1 MQGAAVKLVSIMI
14 MPIVGNAAA
23 MPGAKS
29 SPGEARMPRISVSSV
44 ETENLRPELIADG
57 DTSTR
62 WSSAFEDNQWI
73 VVDLREPVEVRS
85 LTIAWN
91 TAAAA
96 RYTIET
102 SLNGADFEAI
112 ETRVGDPSEQR
123 EVIEFKEPVYAR
135 AIRLMLHER
144 TTGWGFSIHEMLIN
158 GVSLA
163 AEDLPEPPADALYRD
178 ASQSADV
185 RARDAVAR
193 MSLREKIR
201 MLSGEEMF
209 YFSGNERLG
218 LDRIFMADA
227 SMGLRLP
234 NSTAFP
240 AFVGLA
246 STFDPELAH
255 RYGAAVAEECRAK
268 GVHVLLGPGV
278 NLYRQPQGGRN
289 FEYLGE
295 DPHLA
300 SRMVVEYIK
309 AVEARGVMATVKHFA
324 VNNHEWHR
332 KASNS
337 VVDER
342 TLREL
347 YFPAF
352 EAAIK
357 EAGVGAVMT
366 AYNLVNGEYAA
377 QHPWLING
385 VLRDE
390 WGFEGL
396 VMTDWWSVY
405 DPMKMIK
412 SGVNLEM
419 PHGDYLNVPA
429 VTDLIA
435 SGLISESEI
444 DRMVEG
450 TIRAFF
456 SYGFYDR
463 DQADPNAIGFGGP
476 HNYIAIETARKG
488 MVLARNEADFLP
500 LDRDSVKRVV
510 VLGVN
515 ARETETSGYGAAR
528 VEPIEPVFVLDAIRQ
543 SAGADVEVLHF
554 DTLTPE
560 AHGEIEMAD
569 AVFVSVATRE
579 REANDRPFDLN
590 PESIELIRGATS
602 ISDRV
607 GVLLSV
613 GSGVEMASWIDE
625 TQAVLLAWFAGNK
638 GNIAVGEILFGDVNP
653 SGKMP
658 FSIERSW
665 SDAAAYGNFLPHDA
679 TFNDQPIWGRERAI
693 FPVEYEERLLMG
705 YRHFDAN
712 NIEPLFGFGH
722 GLSYTTFSFEGLEVR
737 DVSTSGD
744 PRFMVRCTVRND
756 GKRSGAEVAQLY
768 IGQPGHVEGAPLR
781 ALAGF
786 ERVELDPGDSRV
798 IEFEIGSAQ
807 LRYFDESM
815 SGWNVAAGTFSI
827 SVGASSRDLPL
838 RSQIELGEGA
848 LITDAGES
856 GS

>member
-1 MQGAAVKLVSIMI
+1 
-14 MPIVGNAAA
+14 
-23 MPGAKS
+23 
-29 SPGEARMPRISVSSV
+29 MPRLADSPQVSVSSV
-44 ETENLRPELIADG
+44 EAENLRAELVADG
-57 DTSTR
+57 DRSTR

-73 VVDLREPVEVRS
+73 VIDLREEKEVRS
-85 LTIAWN
+85 LGVVWN

-102 SLNGADFEAI
+102 SINGADFEVV
-112 ETRVGDPSEQR
+112 ETRAGDPSDQVE
-123 EVIEFKEPVYAR
+123 EVVFVEPVNAKV
-135 AIRLMLHER
+135 IRLLLHER
-144 TTGWGFSIHEMLIN
+144 TTGWGFSIHEILVN
-158 GVSLA
+158 GESLA
-163 AEDLPEPPADALYRD
+163 AEHLPEPSADAIYRD
-178 ASQSADV
+178 ASQPAGA
-185 RARDAVAR
+185 RAKDAVAR
-193 MSLREKIR
+193 MSLREKVR

-246 STFDPELAH
+246 ATFDTDLAS
-255 RYGAAVAEECRAK
+255 RYGGAVAEECRAK

-300 SRMVVEYIK
+300 TRMVVEYIK
-309 AVEARGVMATVKHFA
+309 SVEARGVMATVKHFA

-337 VVDER
+337 VVEER
-342 TLREL
+342 VLREL

-377 QHPWLING
+377 QHPWLINR

-390 WGFEGL
+390 WGFDGL

-405 DPMKMIK
+405 DPLRVIK

-419 PHGDYLNVPA
+419 PHGDYLNYPA
-429 VTDLIA
+429 VSELIA
-435 SGLISESEI
+435 SGLIQESEI
-444 DRMVEG
+444 DAMVEG
-450 TIRAFF
+450 TLRSFF

-463 DQADPNAIGFGGP
+463 DQLDPDANGFGGP
-476 HNYIAIETARKG
+476 HNDIAVETSRKG
-488 MVLARNEADFLP
+488 MVLARNEDSFLP
-500 LDRDSVKRVV
+500 LDREATGSVV

-528 VEPIEPVFVLDAIRQ
+528 VEPIDPVYVLQSIRDA
-543 SAGADVEVLHF
+543 AGPDISVLHF
-554 DTLTPE
+554 DEVTAQAE
-560 AHGEIEMAD
+560 SAIRDAD

-590 PESIELIRGATS
+590 DASLDLIHGATRLN
-602 ISDRV
+602 DRV
-607 GVLLSV
+607 GVILSV
-613 GSGVEMASWIDE
+613 GSGVEMASWIDD
-625 TQAVLLAWFAGNK
+625 TNAVLVAWFAGNK
-638 GNIAVGEILFGDVNP
+638 GNTAVGEIIFGDVNP
-653 SGKMP
+653 SGKLP

-665 SDAAAYGNFLPHDA
+665 SEAAAYGNFLPHDA
-679 TFNDQPIWGRERAI
+679 TFNDQPIWGRERVI
-693 FPVEYEERLLMG
+693 FPVEYEEGLLMG

-712 NIEPLFGFGH
+712 GIDPLFEFGH
-722 GLSYTTFSFEGLEVR
+722 GLSYTSFAFDTLEVR
-737 DVSTSGD
+737 QGGSAENPSITIRCRVTNTGD
-744 PRFMVRCTVRND
+744 RA
-756 GKRSGAEVAQLY
+756 GAEVAQLY
-768 IGQPGHVEGAPLR
+768 IGQPKGLEGTPVR
-781 ALAGF
+781 TLAGF
-786 ERVELDPGDSRV
+786 ERVELDPGESRIV
-798 IEFEIGSAQ
+798 ELTVGRTQ
-807 LRYFDESM
+807 LRSFMPD
-815 SGWNVAAGTFSI
+815 SGEWRIAIGTYSVA
-827 SVGASSRDLPL
+827 VGPSSRTLPL
-838 RSQIELGEGA
+838 RSSFTLDGSMKSTQTGLG
-848 LITDAGES
+848 S
-856 GS
+856 P